1 MECSAAGSFLLLQG
15 ELRKQARAS
24 VMLLSLQGGEE
35 MSCSTAKDDHLR
47 ACETR
52 FPSGTHRDM
61 ERAKDPT
68 NELGL
73 ADVPR

>member
-1 MECSAAGSFLLLQG
+1 MECSAAGSFLLLQR

-52 FPSGTHRDM
+52 FPSGSRRDM
-61 ERAKDPT
+61 QKAKVLN
-68 NELGL
+68 NESGL
-73 ADVPR
+73 AGSPR